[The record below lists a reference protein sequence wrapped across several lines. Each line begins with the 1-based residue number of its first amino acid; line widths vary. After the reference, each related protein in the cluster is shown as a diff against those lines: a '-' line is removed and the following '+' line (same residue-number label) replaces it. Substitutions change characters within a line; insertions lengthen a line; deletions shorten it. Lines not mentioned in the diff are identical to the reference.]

1 VSEERLG
8 LTAYHEAGHAVVS
21 WVVGLV
27 MEGASIQPQESSLG
41 RVSFAELEHM
51 ELYKAGLYRHLV
63 SSYAGAKAVELRTG
77 RPTAPDNPNT
87 DPRVEGSDWD
97 AIVDLIRALAGPDE
111 SVQVALQ
118 EQADEEAQRILR
130 KNWPGVEAVAQA
142 LLRDRSLDNADLSR
156 ILGKANCPRGE
167 PAYDYELDQLA
178 DRLWRL
184 RLRYGALVDKG
195 HQEEA
200 RRVAED
206 LARLESKMED
216 LARSADR

>member
-1 VSEERLG
+1 
-8 LTAYHEAGHAVVS
+8 
-21 WVVGLV
+21 
-27 MEGASIQPQESSLG
+27 
-41 RVSFAELEHM
+41 
-51 ELYKAGLYRHLV
+51 
-63 SSYAGAKAVELRTG
+63 
-77 RPTAPDNPNT
+77 
-87 DPRVEGSDWD
+87 
-97 AIVDLIRALAGPDE
+97 LIRALAGPDE

-142 LLRDRSLDNADLSR
+142 LLRGRSLDNADLSR